1 MDTLNLNKVVD
12 VLTGKHDEDDGIRKK
27 EEKKIKGRVVLMKKN
42 VLDFNDFSAS
52 VVDRLDEFLGRK
64 VSLQLISSV
73 NPDPGF
79 CSSAHTLLFS
89 STKYKL

>member
-1 MDTLNLNKVVD
+1 MFALKLNKV
-12 VLTGKHDEDDGIRKK
+12 EDDDRDGIRK
-27 EEKKIKGRVVLMKKN
+27 KKIKGRVVLMKKN

-73 NPDPGF
+73 NADPGF
-79 CSSAHTLLFS
+79 FFCSSPHTL
-89 STKYKL
+89 

>member
-1 MDTLNLNKVVD
+1 MFALKLNKV
-12 VLTGKHDEDDGIRKK
+12 EDDDRDGIRK
-27 EEKKIKGRVVLMKKN
+27 KKIKGRVVLMKKN

-73 NPDPGF
+73 NADPGF
-79 CSSAHTLLFS
+79 FFLFFS
-89 STKYKL
+89 SHFIII

>member
-1 MDTLNLNKVVD
+1 MFALKLNKV
-12 VLTGKHDEDDGIRKK
+12 EDDDRDGIRK
-27 EEKKIKGRVVLMKKN
+27 KKIKGRVVLMKKN

-73 NPDPGF
+73 NADPGF
-79 CSSAHTLLFS
+79 FFVLLLTLYNYLA
-89 STKYKL
+89 LQIIN

>member
-1 MDTLNLNKVVD
+1 MFALKLNKV
-12 VLTGKHDEDDGIRKK
+12 EDDDRDGIRK
-27 EEKKIKGRVVLMKKN
+27 KKIKGRVVLMKKN

-73 NPDPGF
+73 NADPGF
-79 CSSAHTLLFS
+79 FCSSPHTL
-89 STKYKL
+89 